1 MIKKVKELYAY
12 RELLFN
18 LVKKELKL
26 RYKNSVLGFFWSLL
40 NPLLMM
46 LIFTFVFAHV
56 FRLGIKDFP
65 IFLLTGLLPW
75 NFFNMAVSSATGS
88 VVAYGGLVKKVYFPR
103 EIIPISIVFAD
114 LINFLIAMV
123 MLFAFLIV
131 YGYNFYFYVP
141 ILLVVIL
148 IQTVLTI
155 GLSLF
160 LASIN
165 VYFRDIQYIVGVAM
179 LALFYA
185 TPIIYNIQMVENMDI
200 AKRFPILLM
209 LYKANPLSSLMILYR
224 NVLYETHLPSMK
236 LLVYSALASVGI
248 LLVGYLVFHRL
259 EPAFAEEV

>member
-1 MIKKVKELYAY
+1 MISKLRELYAY

-26 RYKNSVLGFFWSLL
+26 RYRNSVLGFFWSLL

-46 LIFTFVFAHV
+46 LIFTFVFAHI
-56 FRLGIKDFP
+56 FKLGIKNFP

-75 NFFNMAVSSATGS
+75 NFFNMALFSATSS
-88 VVAYGGLVKKVYFPR
+88 VVANSHLVKKVYFPR
-103 EIIPISIVFAD
+103 EILPISAVFAD
-114 LINFLIAMV
+114 LVNFLIAMF

-131 YGYNFYFYVP
+131 YGYNFYAYVP
-141 ILLVVIL
+141 ILLIVIL
-148 IQTVLTI
+148 IQTILTV

-160 LASIN
+160 LAGIN
-165 VYFRDIQYIVGVAM
+165 VYFRDIQYIVSVTL

-185 TPIIYNIQMVENMDI
+185 TPIIYNMQMIENMNL
-200 AKRFPILLM
+200 AKRFPLLLT

-224 NVLYETHLPSMK
+224 NLLYETHLPSFG
-236 LLVYSALASVGI
+236 LLGYAALISLGI

>member
-65 IFLLTGLLPW
+65 IFLLIGILPW
-75 NFFNMAVSSATGS
+75 NFFNMALSSATGS
-88 VVAYGGLVKKVYFPR
+88 VVANSHLVKKVYFPR
-103 EIIPISIVFAD
+103 EILPISIVVAD
-114 LINFLIAMV
+114 LINFLIAML
-123 MLFAFLIV
+123 MLFSFLII
-131 YGYNFYFYVP
+131 YGYNFYLYLP
-141 ILLVVIL
+141 ILLIVIL
-148 IQTVLTI
+148 IQTILTV

-160 LASIN
+160 LAGIN
-165 VYFRDIQYIVGVAM
+165 VYFRDIQYIVSVAL

-185 TPIIYNIQMVENMDI
+185 TPIIYNIQMVENMNI
-200 AKRFPILLM
+200 ARRFPILLT
-209 LYKANPLSSLMILYR
+209 LYKANPLASLMILYR

-236 LLVYSALASVGI
+236 LVGYSALAAVGI
-248 LLVGYLVFHRL
+248 LLVGYFVFHRL